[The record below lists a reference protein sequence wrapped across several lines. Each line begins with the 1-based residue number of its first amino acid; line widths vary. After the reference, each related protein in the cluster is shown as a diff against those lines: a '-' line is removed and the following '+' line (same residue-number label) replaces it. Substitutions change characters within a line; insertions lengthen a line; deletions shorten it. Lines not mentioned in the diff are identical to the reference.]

1 MCMVHLNI
9 FLANII
15 YMYHHLHHP
24 CRWRLVIHGG
34 IDGYSRLIVFLRC
47 STNNRAATVLDTFQ
61 EAVSLY
67 GMPSRVR
74 GDKGR
79 ENVSVSM
86 LMLQHRGVGR
96 ASFIA
101 GRSVHNQ
108 RIERMWRYLFDGCTV
123 VFYNLFY
130 SMEDDGILYPSK
142 EIDLFCLHYIFV
154 SQINSQ
160 LELFQGAFNCHKIR
174 TAGNMSPEQLWI
186 VGLQRIAN
194 SIANEGSSSLFL
206 RC

>member
-1 MCMVHLNI
+1 MVHLNI
-9 FLANII
+9 FSANII
-15 YMYHHLHHP
+15 YVYHHLHHP

-34 IDGYSRLIVFLRC
+34 RDGYSRLIVFLRC
-47 STNNRAATVLDTFQ
+47 STNNRAATVLNGFQ

-96 ASFIA
+96 GSFIA

-108 RIERMWRYLFDGCTV
+108 RIERLWRDLFDGCTV
-123 VFYNLFY
+123 VFT
-130 SMEDDGILYPSK
+130 LYFTPWK
-142 EIDLFCLHYIFV
+142 MMGFWTQVMKLICLHYIFV
-154 SQINSQ
+154 TRMNSQ

-174 TAGNMSPEQLWI
+174 TAGNMSPE
-186 VGLQRIAN
+186 
-194 SIANEGSSSLFL
+194 
-206 RC
+206 